1 MRTSGVPSAVR
12 NSRVAR
18 SPRGRRAVAAVCVL
32 AALPLAACAPAPAP
46 RPLPRRGQRQYWC
59 GNLCTGFPTSGADAY
74 FANPA
79 TLARKRIPAG
89 PLSGLDPGFLNFVW
103 AGDAIIA
110 VSTVFGR
117 DGSPAHPILSGDMAL
132 YDPAAQRW
140 TGLPATPGHPAM
152 ASAPVRTGTELLTL
166 TTAGSLLA
174 FRR

>member
-1 MRTSGVPSAVR
+1 MNARGAWRDVTGTWPESIAFGLTATSDGIM
-12 NSRVAR
+12 VA
-18 SPRGRRAVAAVCVL
+18 PGE
-32 AALPLAACAPAPAP
+32 
-46 RPLPRRGQRQYWC
+46 YWC

-79 TLARKRIPAG
+79 TLALRRVPAG

-110 VSTVFGR
+110 ASTVFGR

-152 ASAPVRTGTELLTL
+152 ASSPVWTGTELLTL

-174 FRR
+174 FHP